1 MSEAFP
7 ARPCHR
13 NTPSVFGDKALWATR
28 VLLFPFYMET
38 VAWLN
43 VCKKGVV
50 QASVTF
56 VL

>member
-7 ARPCHR
+7 ACPCH
-13 NTPSVFGDKALWATR
+13 SVFGDKALWATR

-43 VCKKGVV
+43 VCKKGVL
-50 QASVTF
+50 QALVTF